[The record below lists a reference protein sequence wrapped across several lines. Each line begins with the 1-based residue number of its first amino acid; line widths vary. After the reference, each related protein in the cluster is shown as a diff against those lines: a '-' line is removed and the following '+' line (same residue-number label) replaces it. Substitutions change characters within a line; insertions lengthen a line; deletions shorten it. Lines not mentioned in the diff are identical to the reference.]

1 MAEPLLTAF
10 GVGFATGAGTKLG
23 EYGAKKGIEF
33 CENTVEA
40 IEKECEAGWER
51 DKEAGGLVD
60 FHPVKMI
67 MTPPLLPP
75 KFNFM

>member
-51 DKEAGGLVD
+51 DKEAGGFSSCED
-60 FHPVKMI
+60 DYD
-67 MTPPLLPP
+67 TASASA
-75 KFNFM
+75 